1 MAATAILTE
10 KTNLLAL
17 KPGKKKKRTLT
28 LGASIPR
35 NQVFFRDSV
44 FLRNY
49 TLTGE
54 VNIAKVETENKP

>member
-17 KPGKKKKRTLT
+17 KPGKRKRTLT

-35 NQVFFRDSV
+35 NHVFFRDSV